1 MNISFDYT
9 YGVAAASGIGRYANR
24 LARAFPEVAA
34 ENDSFSLFFA
44 DFLRSFSG
52 ASSCPECQNDSRFSF
67 SPARMLPVRVYE
79 RLWNVPGMRSMFSI
93 VPGKADLCHITS
105 HAAIPV
111 PKRQKMV
118 CTIHDMAAWRFPE
131 GCAMAK
137 DRKAI
142 YANAQRADAIIT
154 DSRFSA
160 EDIRLFLPEFADK
173 VVVIHLGIDHN
184 MYRSASQETVDAM
197 RKTLHLE
204 RPYLL
209 TVGLI
214 HPTKN
219 HVFLGKVLDSLG
231 KTDLELVISGAPS
244 LCYET
249 IEKEIRSLRCAE
261 RVRLIGRID
270 DKWLPA
276 LYSGAE
282 IYVTASRSEGFG
294 FTPLEAM
301 SCGTPVVSSA
311 AGSLPEVLGDAAC
324 IIADNSIDHWR
335 DEVLRLLHDSRFR
348 AERSKTGRS
357 WALRYTWKET
367 AVKTLGVYRRI
378 LSRD

>member
-1 MNISFDYT
+1 MRIAFDYT

-34 ENDSFSLFFA
+34 ENDSFLLFFA

-67 SPARMLPVRVYE
+67 SPARMLPARVYE

-93 VPGKADLCHITS
+93 VPAKADLCHITS

-111 PKRQKMV
+111 PKQQKMV

-131 GCAMAK
+131 GSAMAK

-142 YANAQRADAIIT
+142 CANAQRADAIIT

-160 EDIRLFLPEFADK
+160 EDIRRFLPEFADK
-173 VVVIHLGIDHN
+173 VVVIHLGIDHD
-184 MYRSASQETVDAM
+184 MYRSASRETVQAM
-197 RKTLHLE
+197 RKSLHLE

-209 TVGLI
+209 SVGLI

-261 RVRLIGRID
+261 RVRLLGRVD

-301 SCGTPVVSSA
+301 ACGTPVVSSA
-311 AGSLPEVLGDAAC
+311 AGSLPEVLGDAAVLLN
-324 IIADNSIDHWR
+324 DENVDHWCA
-335 DEVLRLLHDSRFR
+335 ELTRLLENHDASTGLREAGFAHAKRF
-348 AERSKTGRS
+348 
-357 WALRYTWKET
+357 TWRET
-367 AVKTLGVYRRI
+367 ALQTLAVYRKTL
-378 LSRD
+378 SEA